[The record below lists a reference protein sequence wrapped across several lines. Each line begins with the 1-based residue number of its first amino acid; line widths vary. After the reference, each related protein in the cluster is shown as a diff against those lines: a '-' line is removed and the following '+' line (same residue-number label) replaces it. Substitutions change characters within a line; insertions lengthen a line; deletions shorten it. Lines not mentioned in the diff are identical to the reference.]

1 MCESCWNQHTDQHT
15 DQDPKTAPPG
25 ASTREPA
32 IAPQQPLQNP
42 ASIDAHEPWMRGLHA
57 DTGYL
62 LYRLGLRSGQLFN
75 SFLQESG
82 LRLRHYAVLR
92 FLSTAEG
99 TLQRELSAQLG
110 YDPSAIVGLVDDLEK
125 LGFAERRPAPD
136 DRRSRI
142 VALTGNGRTFLR
154 DTDEAGQRVT
164 NELLGPL
171 DPAQRESLH
180 LLLQRLA
187 EDGLN

>member
-1 MCESCWNQHTDQHT
+1 MLES
-15 DQDPKTAPPG
+15 AG
-25 ASTREPA
+25 SSTEPREPA
-32 IAPQQPLQNP
+32 ITRENVTAKP
-42 ASIDAHEPWMRGLHA
+42 IDAHEPWMRGLHA

-75 SFLQESG
+75 ACLQQSG

-92 FLSTAEG
+92 FLAG
-99 TLQRELSAQLG
+99 ADGALQRELSTRLG

-125 LGFAERRPAPD
+125 LGFAERRPSPD

-142 VALTGNGRTFLR
+142 VVLTESGRGFLR
-154 DTDEAGQRVT
+154 DTDEAGLRVT
-164 NELLGPL
+164 GELLGPL
-171 DPAQRESLH
+171 DPAERESLH
-180 LLLQRLA
+180 ALLLRIA

>member
-1 MCESCWNQHTDQHT
+1 
-15 DQDPKTAPPG
+15 
-25 ASTREPA
+25 
-32 IAPQQPLQNP
+32 
-42 ASIDAHEPWMRGLHA
+42 MRGLHA

-75 SFLQESG
+75 AFLEKSG

-92 FLSTAEG
+92 FLATSEG
-99 TLQRELSAQLG
+99 ALQRELSTRLG

-142 VALTGNGRTFLR
+142 VVLTGEGRAFLR
-154 DTDEAGQRVT
+154 DTDEAGLRVT
-164 NELLGPL
+164 EELLGPL
-171 DPAQRESLH
+171 DAVERDILH
-180 LLLQRLA
+180 ALLLRVA
-187 EDGLN
+187 EDGLS

>member
-1 MCESCWNQHTDQHT
+1 M
-15 DQDPKTAPPG
+15 KTTA
-25 ASTREPA
+25 
-32 IAPQQPLQNP
+32 
-42 ASIDAHEPWMRGLHA
+42 IDANEPWMRELHA

-75 SFLQESG
+75 ACLQESG

-92 FLSTAEG
+92 FLATGEG
-99 TLQRELSAQLG
+99 ALQRELSARLG

-142 VALTGNGRTFLR
+142 VVPTEAGRAFLR
-154 DTDEAGQRVT
+154 DTDESALRVSG
-164 NELLGPL
+164 ELLGPL
-171 DPAQRESLH
+171 DARERETLH
-180 LLLQRLA
+180 ALLLRIA
-187 EDGLN
+187 EEKPTN

>member
-1 MCESCWNQHTDQHT
+1 M
-15 DQDPKTAPPG
+15 
-25 ASTREPA
+25 
-32 IAPQQPLQNP
+32 
-42 ASIDAHEPWMRGLHA
+42 DADEPWMRGLHA

-75 SFLQESG
+75 TFLQESG

-92 FLSTAEG
+92 FLATSEG
-99 TLQRELSAQLG
+99 ALQRELSARLG

-125 LGFAERRPAPD
+125 QGFAERRPAPD

-142 VALTGNGRTFLR
+142 VVLTESGRAFLR

-164 NELLGPL
+164 GELVGPL
-171 DPAQRESLH
+171 DAAERESLH
-180 LLLQRLA
+180 ALLLKIA
-187 EDGLN
+187 ADGLN